1 MAALAGDKK
10 QRTILIGLSAVL
22 LIALAIRFM
31 GPGAATDDSSAGG
44 PAGFLGARAS
54 VLDSDPSHLRTV
66 AKIAT
71 ARARTIY
78 AGFHLRDPMAPL
90 VTERRSTSSNTG
102 QGRGEPAPITLPAM
116 TLSGIVWDPE
126 SALAMIDG
134 IALHVGDTIKGARI
148 VEIGI
153 DRVALLYKSKRFVL
167 TVD

>member
-1 MAALAGDKK
+1 MAALGGDKK
-10 QRTILIGLSAVL
+10 KTMLIGLSAVL
-22 LIALAIRFM
+22 LVALVIRFV
-31 GPGAATDDSSAGG
+31 GPGAATDDSAAGG
-44 PAGFLGARAS
+44 SMGLLGRRVS

-78 AGFHLRDPMAPL
+78 AGFDLRDPVAPL
-90 VTERRSTSSNTG
+90 VTERRINPGNTG
-102 QGRGEPAPITLPAM
+102 QDRQAPAPITLPAM

-134 IALHVGDTIKGARI
+134 IALRVGDTIKGARI

-153 DRVALLYKSKRFVL
+153 DRVALLYRSKRFVL

>member
-1 MAALAGDKK
+1 MEALAGDKK
-10 QRTILIGLSAVL
+10 KRTMLIGLSAVL
-22 LIALAIRFM
+22 LVALVFRFV
-31 GPGAATDDSSAGG
+31 GGAATDESTAGG
-44 PAGFLGARAS
+44 GMGFLRLRAS

-78 AGFHLRDPMAPL
+78 AGFDLRDPMAPL
-90 VTERRSTSSNTG
+90 VTERRSSSSNAG
-102 QGRGEPAPITLPAM
+102 QSRSAPAPITLPAM

-134 IALHVGDTIKGARI
+134 VALHVGDTIKGARI

-153 DRVALLYKSKRFVL
+153 DRVALMYKAKRFVL

>member
-1 MAALAGDKK
+1 MEALAIDKK
-10 QRTILIGLSAVL
+10 KRMMLIGLSAVL
-22 LIALAIRFM
+22 LVALAIRFV
-31 GPGAATDDSSAGG
+31 GPGATDGSSGG
-44 PAGFLGARAS
+44 SSIAFLGARAS

-78 AGFHLRDPMAPL
+78 AGFDLRDPMVAL
-90 VTERRSTSSNTG
+90 VADRRASSSNTG
-102 QGRGEPAPITLPAM
+102 QSREAPAPITLPAM
-116 TLSGIVWDPE
+116 TLSGIVWDPD

-134 IALHVGDTIKGARI
+134 AALHVGDTIKGARI

>member
-1 MAALAGDKK
+1 MEALASDQKK
-10 QRTILIGLSAVL
+10 RMMLIGLSAVL
-22 LIALAIRFM
+22 LVALVIRFL
-31 GPGAATDDSSAGG
+31 GPGEATDGSSAGG
-44 PAGFLGARAS
+44 SMGLLGARAS

-78 AGFHLRDPMAPL
+78 AGFDHRDPMVAL
-90 VTERRSTSSNTG
+90 VRERRAGSSNTKP
-102 QGRGEPAPITLPAM
+102 RRDTPAPITLPAM

-134 IALHVGDTIKGARI
+134 VALHVGDTVKGAKI

>member
-1 MAALAGDKK
+1 MEALARGKKK
-10 QRTILIGLSAVL
+10 QMMLIGLSAVL
-22 LIALAIRFM
+22 LIALVIRFL
-31 GPGAATDDSSAGG
+31 GPGTAPDASTAGG
-44 PAGFLGARAS
+44 SVTLTRGRAS

-78 AGFHLRDPMAPL
+78 AGGDLRDPMEAL
-90 VTERRSTSSNTG
+90 ATERRSGSRDAPS
-102 QGRGEPAPITLPAM
+102 RRDAPAPITLPAM
-116 TLSGIVWDPE
+116 RLSGVVWDPD
-126 SALAMIDG
+126 SALALIDG
-134 IALHVGDTIKGARI
+134 LALYVGDTIKGAKV

>member
-1 MAALAGDKK
+1 MEALAIDNKK
-10 QRTILIGLSAVL
+10 RMMLIGLSAVL
-22 LIALAIRFM
+22 LVALVFRFV
-31 GPGAATDDSSAGG
+31 GGGTTNESTAGG
-44 PAGFLGARAS
+44 GLRIPDVRAS

-78 AGFHLRDPMAPL
+78 AGFDLRDPMVPL
-90 VTERRSTSSNTG
+90 LAERRSGTSSIG
-102 QGRGEPAPITLPAM
+102 QRQNAPAPITLPAM

-134 IALHVGDTIKGARI
+134 VAHHVGDTIRGARI
-148 VEIGI
+148 TEIGI
-153 DRVALLYKSKRFVL
+153 DRVALVYKGKRFVL